1 MSEKELVI
9 SARKGDSA
17 AFCALYDIYKNKLYH
32 YAYYKLGDPQD
43 AEDAVQNCVMSA
55 FQQIGKLKKESA
67 FASWI
72 FKILHYTCANAI
84 SEQIRQ
90 RNTSDIDDY
99 QNILSTETSDTYRST
114 ELQEALGKLSEKE
127 RTVVLLSVVAG
138 FKSKE
143 IAEITGLT
151 AGNVRQK
158 LSRSLAKM
166 RNELE

>member
-1 MSEKELVI
+1 MSEKELVS
-9 SARKGDSA
+9 SAKRGDSA
-17 AFCALYDIYKNKLYH
+17 AFCALYEIYKDKLYH
-32 YAYYKLGDPQD
+32 YAYYKLGNPHD

-55 FQQIGKLKKESA
+55 FQQISKLKKESA
-67 FASWI
+67 FPSWI

-84 SEQIRQ
+84 TMQIQQ

-99 QNILSTETSDTYRST
+99 RNALSTESFGTYQST
-114 ELQEALGKLSEKE
+114 ELQEALSKLSEEE
-127 RTVVLLSVVAG
+127 RNVVLLSVVAG

-143 IAEITGLT
+143 VAEITGLT

-166 RNELE
+166 RSELA